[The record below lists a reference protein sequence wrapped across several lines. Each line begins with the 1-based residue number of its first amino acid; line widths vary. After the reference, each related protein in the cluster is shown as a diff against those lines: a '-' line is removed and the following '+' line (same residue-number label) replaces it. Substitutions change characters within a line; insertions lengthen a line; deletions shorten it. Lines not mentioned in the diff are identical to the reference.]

1 MMKEGG
7 GDAGQRG
14 VQGKEAQGEEWKYFR
29 AIICIIRGN
38 PLSCR
43 QLIFRLM
50 ELQSIWTVAR
60 YEAKL
65 LRRSW
70 LFRVF
75 GVLVVAGI
83 AGMELYYFTG
93 VLPGR
98 GLWWTGVALGSH
110 IPLYSLRL
118 FTVAATVMGVF
129 VAAELT
135 GARRKAD
142 TLDVVYARP
151 VGNGEYMAG
160 KVAGM
165 LAAFGGLLAVAVA
178 VVLFLHV
185 AVARTPFSAAAYV
198 LYAVG
203 LPYMHAVLTLYLRQD
218 RPILRTIRDGM
229 LIFLPWDA
237 VKITAA
243 AALVPVS
250 AVSTFPGP
258 KAATST
264 PGAARSG
271 FSLPFLV

>member
-1 MMKEGG
+1 MKEGG
-7 GDAGQRG
+7 GDAGQGG
-14 VQGKEAQGEEWKYFR
+14 VQGKEAREEGGKYFR

-118 FTVAATVMGVF
+118 FTVAAAVMGVF

-203 LPYMHAVLTLYLRQD
+203 LALPGGGIGHFGDIGLLCGEGGLRGGGPVRLAHA
-218 RPILRTIRDGM
+218 DGE
-229 LIFLPWDA
+229 F
-237 VKITAA
+237 
-243 AALVPVS
+243 
-250 AVSTFPGP
+250 
-258 KAATST
+258 
-264 PGAARSG
+264 
-271 FSLPFLV
+271 